1 MPRIITGQQ
10 PADIGLSVAAFSVIS
25 VRRETLFGA
34 RITNKPIM
42 DKTNA
47 INWFEINTADF
58 ARAKAFYEAILQAP
72 LTEVSCGP
80 TPMAIFPYTQEKG
93 VGGALVHM
101 PECGAPGAGG
111 TLVYLNVEGD
121 LDGVISRVAGA
132 GGEIVKPR
140 FGIGEHGF
148 IAIIRDTEGN
158 VVGLH
163 SLK

>member
-1 MPRIITGQQ
+1 M
-10 PADIGLSVAAFSVIS
+10 
-25 VRRETLFGA
+25 A
-34 RITNKPIM
+34 RHHKPIM
-42 DKTNA
+42 KTNA
-47 INWFEINTADF
+47 LNWFEINTADF

-72 LTEVSCGP
+72 FTETACGP
-80 TPMAIFPYTQEKG
+80 TPMAIFPYAQEKG

-101 PECGAPGAGG
+101 PDCGSPGAGG

-121 LDGVISRVAGA
+121 LDGVISRVPGA

-163 SLK
+163 SLA

>member
-1 MPRIITGQQ
+1 MPQIIIGRQ
-10 PADIGLSVAAFSVIS
+10 PADIGLSVVAFSEIP
-25 VRRETLFGA
+25 VRRETFFGA
-34 RITNKPIM
+34 RITNIPIM

-58 ARAKAFYEAILQAP
+58 ARAKAFYETILQAS

-80 TPMAIFPYTQEKG
+80 TPMAIFPYVQEKG

-121 LDGVISRVAGA
+121 LDGVISRVSDA

-163 SLK
+163 SIK